1 MTKKSQLEET
11 LALHMRAVGLSPER
25 EYRFH
30 PVRKWR
36 FDFAFPDQKIAVECE
51 GGTWMKKGGHT
62 TGVGF
67 EKDCYKYNRAALE
80 GWAVLRFTGR
90 MIVSGDALAHIEQAL
105 AVIGVELD
113 DKCRCAGL

>member
-1 MTKKSQLEET
+1 MTNKSNLEQT
-11 LALHMRAVGLSPER
+11 LLFHMQAVGLHPER

-36 FDFAFPDQKIAVECE
+36 FDFAFPDRKIAIECE

-67 EKDCYKYNRAALE
+67 EKDCYKYNTAAIE
-80 GWAVLRFTGR
+80 GWTVLRFTGA
-90 MIVSGDALAHIEQAL
+90 MIRSGDALTQIEQVL
-105 AVIGVELD
+105 GVGLD
-113 DKCRCAGL
+113 DRFRRSEGL